1 MDWFS
6 SFIKHKICPL
16 GWSRQKNVRPSS
28 SISMGNISRLHLEFK
43 VSFLEVF
50 FVLFL
55 NLRLSRL
62 SLFIQ
67 HQDNSLI
74 KTVLENWVL
83 SPVWKTSGSAPSE
96 PLLCKFAD
104 GGQKK
109 RQSQGKYLQNGRPW
123 TRDGETVS
131 FVFFLVYFFMPVRG
145 GSKHLMFLPHNDI
158 ALLFSSSREEWPSPM
173 TQPQPYRMGQYAGSY

>member
-1 MDWFS
+1 MDWLS

-43 VSFLEVF
+43 VSFLEVFF

-131 FVFFLVYFFMPVRG
+131 FVFFFSLFFYACKG
-145 GSKHLMFLPHNDI
+145 GIQTPHV
-158 ALLFSSSREEWPSPM
+158 SPS
-173 TQPQPYRMGQYAGSY
+173 

>member
-1 MDWFS
+1 MSLRMESTEKCEAIIQHFNGKYIKTPPGVQGEFS
-6 SFIKHKICPL
+6 GGF
-16 GWSRQKNVRPSS
+16 
-28 SISMGNISRLHLEFK
+28 
-43 VSFLEVF
+43 F

-131 FVFFLVYFFMPVRG
+131 FVFLVYFFMPVRG

-173 TQPQPYRMGQYAGSY
+173 TQPQPYRMGQYAGSC